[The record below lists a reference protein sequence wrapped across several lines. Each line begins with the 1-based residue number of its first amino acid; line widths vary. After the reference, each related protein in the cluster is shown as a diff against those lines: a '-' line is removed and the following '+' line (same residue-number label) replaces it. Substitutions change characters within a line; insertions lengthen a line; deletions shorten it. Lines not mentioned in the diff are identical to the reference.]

1 MIHDQWAETLDGMNV
16 SVGVRAAILDCAQ
29 RLDEADDARSSAQ
42 LHAQLRQWV
51 KAAFKEHSEHS
62 AAPVAGGVA
71 SSLADLL

>member
-1 MIHDQWAETLDGMNV
+1 MIHDQWAKTLDGMHV

-29 RLDEADDARSSAQ
+29 RLDDADDARSSAL

-51 KAAFKEHSEHS
+51 KAAFKEHSEY
-62 AAPVAGGVA
+62 AAPDLGGGVA

>member
-1 MIHDQWAETLDGMNV
+1 MIHDQWAKTLDGMNV

-29 RLDEADDARSSAQ
+29 RLDDADDARSSAQ

-51 KAAFKEHSEHS
+51 KAAYKEHAEYS
-62 AAPVAGGVA
+62 APVAGGVA